1 MPAISLAC
9 PVIDLAATGA
19 NIRRL
24 RQQQGLS
31 VRDLQSFFGFE
42 EPRAIYKWQSGQT
55 LPSVDNLY
63 ALSAVLQVPMERILV
78 CAGDSPPV
86 EHSERQAAAC
96 RPLFLPFCPAAPGEA
111 ATVWASSDHF
121 AWGQVPCR
129 RENSILCIGPF
140 QRRKC
145 RRGRRCWRWRRA
157 SVRYGGVG
165 DGAESAARQEWRWE
179 AVSEQIGFC
188 PDLIRN

>member
-1 MPAISLAC
+1 MPAISLAY

-63 ALSAVLQVPMERILV
+63 ALSVVFHVPMEKILV
-78 CAGDSPPV
+78 STGGPPRT
-86 EHSERQAAAC
+86 ESHERQAAAC
-96 RPLFLPFCPAAPGEA
+96 RPYFCAFFHPHALRLPGNRRQSGPLRTILPGDRCPAG
-111 ATVWASSDHF
+111 
-121 AWGQVPCR
+121 
-129 RENSILCIGPF
+129 RETFIL
-140 QRRKC
+140 
-145 RRGRRCWRWRRA
+145 A
-157 SVRYGGVG
+157 
-165 DGAESAARQEWRWE
+165 
-179 AVSEQIGFC
+179 
-188 PDLIRN
+188 

>member
-1 MPAISLAC
+1 MPAISLAY

-96 RPLFLPFCPAAPGEA
+96 RPLFLPFFALRLPGKRQQSGPLRTILPGDGCPAG
-111 ATVWASSDHF
+111 
-121 AWGQVPCR
+121 
-129 RENSILCIGPF
+129 
-140 QRRKC
+140 
-145 RRGRRCWRWRRA
+145 GRRLSFA
-157 SVRYGGVG
+157 
-165 DGAESAARQEWRWE
+165 
-179 AVSEQIGFC
+179 
-188 PDLIRN
+188 